1 MKGQAGRNRA
11 GSERTLRM
19 TGAVVVSLK
28 RAESTIGDNDGPEA
42 VIVGIGPGKGIKG
55 LNADGLSPISASAQG
70 ATV

>member
-42 VIVGIGPGKGIKG
+42 VIVGIGPGKG